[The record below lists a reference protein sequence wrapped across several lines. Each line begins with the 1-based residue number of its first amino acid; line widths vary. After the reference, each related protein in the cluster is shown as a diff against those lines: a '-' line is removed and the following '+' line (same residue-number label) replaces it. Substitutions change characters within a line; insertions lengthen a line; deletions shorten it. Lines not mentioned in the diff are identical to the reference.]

1 MKTIIEAQLKSTDG
15 NEIELEAF
23 GLTAGMDGVR
33 PLMLFREK
41 GGDAVLPVWLS
52 PLDAGIALTQ
62 HQPQTF
68 MLSPHDV
75 TLNLLS
81 KLGVKLE
88 ACHFREV
95 RGHHQYVDLLFSG
108 SRKVKSMRVRA
119 DHAISFCLQAGVR
132 FFCTREFLETCRKAD
147 AENRQLPVGARPSDL
162 KRNRQ
167 HYMN

>member
-1 MKTIIEAQLKSTDG
+1 MTVIEAQLKPA

-23 GLTAGMDGVR
+23 GLTNGMDGAR
-33 PLMLFREK
+33 PVMLFREK
-41 GGDAVLPVWLS
+41 GGEATLPVWLS

-75 TLNLLS
+75 TLNLMS
-81 KLGVKLE
+81 KLGIKLE
-88 ACHFREV
+88 VCHFREV
-95 RGHHQYVDLLFSG
+95 KGNQQYVELFFSG
-108 SRKVKSMRVRA
+108 SRKVKSMKVRA

-132 FFCTREFLETCRKAD
+132 FYCTRQYLEECRQAN
-147 AENRQLPVGARPSDL
+147 AQITQPPPGMRRSEMR
-162 KRNRQ
+162 RNRQ

>member
-1 MKTIIEAQLKSTDG
+1 MKTIIEAQLKPKT

-23 GLTAGMDGVR
+23 GITTGMDNVR
-33 PLMLFREK
+33 PVMLFREK
-41 GGDAVLPVWLS
+41 GGEATLPVWLS

-62 HQPQTF
+62 HQPQAF

-88 ACHFREV
+88 VCHFREV
-95 RGHHQYVDLLFSG
+95 KGNQQYVELIFSG
-108 SRKVKSMRVRA
+108 SRKIKTMKVRA
-119 DHAISFCLQAGVR
+119 DHAISFCMQAGVK
-132 FFCTREFLETCRKAD
+132 FYCTRQYLEECRQVN
-147 AENRQLPVGARPSDL
+147 AEISQPPPGARRSDF